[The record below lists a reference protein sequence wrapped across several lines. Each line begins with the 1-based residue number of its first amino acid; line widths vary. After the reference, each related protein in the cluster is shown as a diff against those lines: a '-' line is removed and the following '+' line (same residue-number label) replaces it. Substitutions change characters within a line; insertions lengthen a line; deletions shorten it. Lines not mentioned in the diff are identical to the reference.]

1 MKENETFLHM
11 ILFGCMIFISIL
23 LFFCLYKALKGPRYT
38 DRLIC
43 INMIATL
50 TVSFICILS
59 VYLQEAFLIDIALV
73 YAMLSF
79 LAIIVLCRIVTLH
92 HKEYFIY
99 QKRKEKQKYD

>member
-11 ILFGCMIFISIL
+11 ILSGCMSSIPIL
-23 LFFCLYKALKGPRYT
+23 LLFCLYKALKGPRHT
-38 DRLIC
+38 VRLFC

-59 VYLQEAFLIDIALV
+59 VYLQEGFLIDIALV